1 MPSFL
6 ASAKSLMSVLLHS
19 LLNIILGF
27 KMYSQIGVIFTSQ
40 YNFQVYDT
48 HLLVSLFSLF
58 SVQPTV
64 SLNSHGQR

>member
-19 LLNIILGF
+19 LLNITSMLGF

-40 YNFQVYDT
+40 YNFHVHDT
-48 HLLVSLFSLF
+48 HLSLFSLF
-58 SVQPTV
+58 SVQPTF